1 MPYPYEEAPLDL
13 IGTGRTGSTQ
23 TGRHKIASLDIIRH
37 PQQPKFWLHLFRE
50 AAGQKFSKASVSFVF
65 YRGDHREASEDAVK
79 GGGRGE
85 RENSQL
91 GGSSGVSCG
100 YIVIRTVRL
109 FSVAVQEILLWSLYS
124 ATSSLLG
131 CYPLPPPF
139 LSRFQY
145 GCAVGPLARFA
156 RWHPC

>member
-1 MPYPYEEAPLDL
+1 M

-23 TGRHKIASLDIIRH
+23 AGRHKIASLVIIRH

-50 AAGQKFSKASVSFVF
+50 AAGQKFSKASFVF
-65 YRGDHREASEDAVK
+65 YQGDHREASEDAVK

-124 ATSSLLG
+124 ATSSLSSG
-131 CYPLPPPF
+131 ATPSRLPFCPASSTGVP
-139 LSRFQY
+139 S
-145 GCAVGPLARFA
+145 V
-156 RWHPC
+156 H